1 MLSVC
6 FLPSSRAVLDCF
18 HQDFSQPCWF
28 HPPDVIA
35 IMNNHNK
42 WTCGD
47 SNPGPTG
54 YEPVALTNWA
64 TGPHM
69 KADERTRTVNLLIT
83 NQLLCQLS
91 HIGVCIFPIACRSK
105 TLFSRS
111 QDDSKGIWTP
121 VTAVK
126 GRCLNRLTM
135 EPCFLFLSLFV
146 FSFLFPVFCTC
157 FLMQKSSPSRARTYN
172 PSVNSRVLY
181 HWAIEDYSFSLRWN
195 CYSFWLYTQNHT
207 LKSFIRGDN
216 SSFLPSWI
224 SPRPISISQLHV
236 LPHFHLWPINL
247 VVFKGS

>member
-1 MLSVC
+1 
-6 FLPSSRAVLDCF
+6 
-18 HQDFSQPCWF
+18 
-28 HPPDVIA
+28 
-35 IMNNHNK
+35 MNNHNK

-91 HIGVCIFPIACRSK
+91 HIGVLNLIACRSK

-111 QDDSKGIWTP
+111 RCNRLYDENINLTLMQAFVRLMFPSCTQSLFRENWATSAHEFLSDSKGIWTP

-135 EPCFLFLSLFV
+135 EPCFLSLSLFV
-146 FSFLFPVFCTC
+146 FSCFFFPLSRPLHLFFNA
-157 FLMQKSSPSRARTYN
+157 K
-172 PSVNSRVLY
+172 
-181 HWAIEDYSFSLRWN
+181 
-195 CYSFWLYTQNHT
+195 
-207 LKSFIRGDN
+207 K
-216 SSFLPSWI
+216 LPE
-224 SPRPISISQLHV
+224 
-236 LPHFHLWPINL
+236 
-247 VVFKGS
+247 